1 VVEAPYGCLPHECYG
16 VYEPD
21 FNHMDA
27 YVKLMMGRAVEGVK
41 EYLEKYIYSPKTFDE
56 YLELFKTQDII
67 RATLNA
73 RRGHGA

>member
-1 VVEAPYGCLPHECYG
+1 
-16 VYEPD
+16 
-21 FNHMDA
+21 MDA

-73 RRGHGA
+73 RSGHGA